1 MYARDCRAATRPN
14 AVCAHHALTRL
25 LLLPSGLVVAV
36 RPMEQRDIESLQSYI
51 RGLSRASR
59 HNRFLG
65 ALNELS
71 LAELKRL
78 SDLDHSLE
86 AALIAETQSV
96 STRRVIGEARYAMI
110 TDATCEVALSVSDS
124 WQRRGLG
131 TALLRML
138 ESRAQALGARCIVA
152 EALHSNEAVKAL
164 TANLGFRIRSVVNDA
179 RLVRMVK
186 TVRPHA
192 FLQPVAH
199 LGPGI

>member
-1 MYARDCRAATRPN
+1 MYASDCRAAARLS
-14 AVCAHHALTRL
+14 AVSAHYALTRS
-25 LLLPSGLVVAV
+25 LLLPSDILVAV

-78 SDLDHSLE
+78 SDLDHSIE
-86 AALIAETQSV
+86 AALIAEVQIASA
-96 STRRVIGEARYAMI
+96 RRVIGEARYAMI
-110 TDATCEVALSVSDS
+110 TDDATCEVALSVSDR

-131 TALLRML
+131 TALLKML
-138 ESRAQALGARCIVA
+138 ESRAQALGARCIAA

-164 TANLGFRIRSVVNDA
+164 TAKLGFRIRSVVNDA

-186 TVRPHA
+186 TIRPHA
-192 FLQPVAH
+192 FCNQS
-199 LGPGI
+199 GISVPA